1 MKPTLEGYHVLL
13 LQVFEQ
19 LLDGLVA
26 AQRGGR
32 AHHQQLVLGPG
43 DGHVQ
48 AAPVLQQLAQL
59 QVKGRGRSV
68 THASSGSFHTKNVV
82 VVMVVVVGGEFWTH
96 ASVLCSAPDKRQHDQ
111 TFVPALVPVHRIDLH
126 ARESRGLQL
135 GRDAL

>member
-1 MKPTLEGYHVLL
+1 MVRVTERRAATRLDVKPTLEGYHVLL

-68 THASSGSFHTKNVV
+68 THEFRELSHKKCGGGHGGSGGRGVLDSRFHP
-82 VVMVVVVGGEFWTH
+82 
-96 ASVLCSAPDKRQHDQ
+96 LQCS
-111 TFVPALVPVHRIDLH
+111 
-126 ARESRGLQL
+126 
-135 GRDAL
+135 

>member
-1 MKPTLEGYHVLL
+1 MKSVNTLINEQKARSTESSKPVVRVTERRAATRLDVKPTLEGYHVLL
-13 LQVFEQ
+13 LQVLEQ

-68 THASSGSFHTKNVV
+68 THTSSGSFHTKKC
-82 VVMVVVVGGEFWTH
+82 GGG
-96 ASVLCSAPDKRQHDQ
+96 SGGSGGRGVLDLRFRPLQCS
-111 TFVPALVPVHRIDLH
+111 
-126 ARESRGLQL
+126 
-135 GRDAL
+135 

>member
-1 MKPTLEGYHVLL
+1 MKSVNTIINQQKARSTESSKRVVRVTERRAATRLDVKPTLEGYHVLL

-59 QVKGRGRSV
+59 QVKVSWQI
-68 THASSGSFHTKNVV
+68 SHTRAQGAFTQK
-82 VVMVVVVGGEFWTH
+82 MWWW
-96 ASVLCSAPDKRQHDQ
+96 SWW
-111 TFVPALVPVHRIDLH
+111 
-126 ARESRGLQL
+126 
-135 GRDAL
+135 